1 MSIASFKSKLLSVIN
16 GDSADGAEDGGSYI
30 SKKLETLSASFK
42 SSPTIIA
49 KDLTF
54 QGDIAASGMIEIEG
68 KIIGSITGGSIILRE
83 EGVIE
88 GKVQVE
94 SISIRGRLKG
104 DLKAKSVNIF
114 STAEVV
120 GTIEYEVISVEDG
133 ALVDGQFKM
142 V

>member
-1 MSIASFKSKLLSVIN
+1 MSIANLKSKILSLISDN
-16 GDSADGAEDGGSYI
+16 SQEGDDSGNYI
-30 SKKLETLSASFK
+30 SKKFETLSASFK

-49 KDLTF
+49 RDLKF
-54 QGDIAASGMIEIEG
+54 QGDIVASGMIEIEG
-68 KIIGSITGGSIILRE
+68 SVAGSINGGSIILRE
-83 EGVIE
+83 EGSIE
-88 GKVQVE
+88 GQVSVE
-94 SISIRGRLKG
+94 SASIRGKFRG

>member
-1 MSIASFKSKLLSVIN
+1 MSIARFKSKFLSVIN
-16 GDSADGAEDGGSYI
+16 GDSAEGMEEGGGYI

-54 QGDIAASGMIEIEG
+54 QGDIKASGMIEIEG

-83 EGVIE
+83 EGSIE
-88 GKVQVE
+88 GQVQVE